1 MVNIQETVQ
10 RVEVPGRPPHRM
22 APSADRRSRGPRT
35 SGPPAPHR
43 VLFVDVADSTLGPMA
58 VAFARQVGLVADSVG
73 TMPAHEVSQ
82 GAVLAMQEKGVGLEG
97 RAPRRIDFLR
107 LAEYERII
115 ALEDGVAATS
125 PDLHPHEEWHLE
137 DPANLEFA
145 LYRKA
150 RDAIE
155 ERVREL
161 GREILEWSA
170 PQEAAPAPAGS

>member
-1 MVNIQETVQ
+1 MS
-10 RVEVPGRPPHRM
+10 PP
-22 APSADRRSRGPRT
+22 ARSRRARTPGPQV
-35 SGPPAPHR
+35 PHR

-58 VAFARQVGLVADSVG
+58 VAFARQMGLVADSAG

-82 GAVLAMQEKGVGLEG
+82 GAVHAVREKGLVLEE

-107 LAEYERII
+107 LADYERII

-155 ERVREL
+155 ERVKEL
-161 GREILEWSA
+161 AREILEWSA
-170 PQEAAPAPAGS
+170 PQEEAPAPAGS

>member
-1 MVNIQETVQ
+1 MS
-10 RVEVPGRPPHRM
+10 PP
-22 APSADRRSRGPRT
+22 ADRRSRRSRAPGPQ
-35 SGPPAPHR
+35 APHR

-58 VAFARQVGLVADSVG
+58 VAFARQMGLAADSAG
-73 TMPAHEVSQ
+73 TMPAHEVSE
-82 GAVLAMQEKGVGLEG
+82 GSVIALREKGLSLEE

-107 LAEYERII
+107 LADYERIV

-155 ERVREL
+155 ERVKEL

-170 PQEAAPAPAGS
+170 QEEAPAPAGS

>member
-1 MVNIQETVQ
+1 MS
-10 RVEVPGRPPHRM
+10 PPPPRH
-22 APSADRRSRGPRT
+22 AAFPRSSGPRV
-35 SGPPAPHR
+35 PHR

-58 VAFARQVGLVADSVG
+58 VAYARSLGLEADSAG

-82 GAVLAMQEKGVGLEG
+82 GALHALREKGIPAEP
-97 RAPRRIDFLR
+97 RPPRRIDFLR
-107 LAEYERII
+107 LADYERIV

-150 RDAIE
+150 RDAVA
-155 ERVREL
+155 ERVTEL

-170 PQEAAPAPAGS
+170 PAAEEAQAPAGS